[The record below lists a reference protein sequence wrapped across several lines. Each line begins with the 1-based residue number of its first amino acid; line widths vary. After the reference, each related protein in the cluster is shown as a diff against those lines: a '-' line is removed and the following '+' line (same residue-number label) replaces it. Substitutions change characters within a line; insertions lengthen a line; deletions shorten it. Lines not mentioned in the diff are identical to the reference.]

1 MIRLK
6 CCIFSIK
13 RRRALP
19 TAFFCGKILIKSA
32 EKGKASMKTHCIR
45 LRRGEDLLPA
55 IRQFAEERMLEAAVV
70 LSGVGCLSRA
80 VLRDA
85 DGRTVRTVEEP
96 CEILSLTGT
105 VSRQRCHLHIALSRQ
120 GLTAFGGHLMPGCMV
135 NTTCELILGELPG
148 WRFGTEQDSE
158 TGYDEIVFTEETP

>member
-1 MIRLK
+1 
-6 CCIFSIK
+6 
-13 RRRALP
+13 
-19 TAFFCGKILIKSA
+19 
-32 EKGKASMKTHCIR
+32 MKTHCIR

-85 DGRTVRTVEEP
+85 DGRTVRTIEEP

-148 WRFGTEQDSE
+148 WRFGAEQDSK
-158 TGYDEIVFTEETP
+158 TGYDEIVFTEEAP